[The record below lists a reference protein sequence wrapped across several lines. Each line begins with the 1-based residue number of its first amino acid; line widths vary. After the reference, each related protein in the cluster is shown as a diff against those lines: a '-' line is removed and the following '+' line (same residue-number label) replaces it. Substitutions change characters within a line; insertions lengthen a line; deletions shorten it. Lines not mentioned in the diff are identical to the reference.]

1 MSNDS
6 LRFSSRLMTDE
17 QLCSMAICAASE
29 HCASSAAI
37 VSIRSPGVLA
47 GLTLRSALGREF
59 GVVGKQFLC
68 LSGVA
73 LSTNIAQIELYE
85 LDLRAHLND
94 SIRSSQKVSVAC
106 PGLQY
111 QHSLQAIG
119 ALEHRNPPNKGSQLL
134 SIFFS
139 MALQALL
146 KNSCTGNGMK
156 ESILPVF
163 K

>member
-1 MSNDS
+1 
-6 LRFSSRLMTDE
+6 
-17 QLCSMAICAASE
+17 
-29 HCASSAAI
+29 
-37 VSIRSPGVLA
+37 
-47 GLTLRSALGREF
+47 LRSALGREF

-106 PGLQY
+106 PDLQY

-119 ALEHRNPPNKGSQLL
+119 NIGASEPTQQGFAASVDFLQHGSSGAAQKFVYWEWDEGKHPPSLQMTWDLWHRSPYLRQPVGLATKQIEVWKAKYAETRRAMQWLL
-134 SIFFS
+134 D
-139 MALQALL
+139 Q
-146 KNSCTGNGMK
+146 
-156 ESILPVF
+156 
-163 K
+163 